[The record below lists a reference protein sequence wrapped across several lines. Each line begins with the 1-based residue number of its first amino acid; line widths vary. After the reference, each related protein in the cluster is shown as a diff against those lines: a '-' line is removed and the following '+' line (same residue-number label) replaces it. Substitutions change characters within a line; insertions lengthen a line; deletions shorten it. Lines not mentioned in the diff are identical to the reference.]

1 MKGATLQILCSH
13 ALLYKSR
20 DLISEKKVL
29 SSVDLQIIKACRN
42 ETEHNRDGEKVVMK
56 RIMIHQAR

>member
-13 ALLYKSR
+13 ALLYESR
-20 DLISEKKVL
+20 DLISETKVL

-42 ETEHNRDGEKVVMK
+42 ETEHNRDGEK
-56 RIMIHQAR
+56 